1 MDGTFKIWTFNQSI
15 SVTLSEKH
23 FYCPKVEILR
33 FILFI
38 SLDVSDYL
46 QVSTTVIKCRFG
58 PAGKLYSSSLPKQTC
73 FILALG
79 IWTHIYTANF
89 YPTKTTGQGITGCL
103 QVFPTL
109 SIEKGCKNHS
119 ETLCMLWVNPAM
131 PCKHLQCNCVV

>member
-38 SLDVSDYL
+38 CVDVSDYL

-58 PAGKLYSSSLPKQTC
+58 PAGKLYSSSLPRQTC

-79 IWTHIYTANF
+79 IWTHKVHIFWEDHEILWKLHRRFVLSSAIQIYGGHFA
-89 YPTKTTGQGITGCL
+89 
-103 QVFPTL
+103 
-109 SIEKGCKNHS
+109 
-119 ETLCMLWVNPAM
+119 TLCGLLRIYELYLTA
-131 PCKHLQCNCVV
+131 